1 MYADGTWIATLKLRS
16 SHVIWKNLTRR
27 VTMYTRIINPRLLI
41 AAGILIALVPVMLAI
56 SGCGRK
62 LTDREILSVEL
73 MDPWIGYL
81 EDFNIDHQ
89 NYPMTWDRLVR
100 YKGIPMP
107 ANVFTGE
114 PMHALESSDFDP
126 AISPG
131 NFFYARVI
139 RDEQVVNFQVFL
151 YGEEGEILRYCH
163 SPMAAR

>member
-1 MYADGTWIATLKLRS
+1 M
-16 SHVIWKNLTRR
+16 H
-27 VTMYTRIINPRLLI
+27 TRIKNPRLLI
-41 AAGILIALVPVMLAI
+41 AAGILIALVPILLFM

-62 LTDREILSVEL
+62 LTDKEILSVEL

-81 EDFNIDHQ
+81 EDYNLDHQ
-89 NYPMTWDRLVR
+89 YYPMTWDRLVR
-100 YKGIPMP
+100 YKGIRMP

-114 PMHALESSDFDP
+114 AMHPLESSDFDP

-139 RDEQVVNFQVFL
+139 RYEQVVNYQVFL
-151 YGEEGEILRYCH
+151 YGEKGEILRYCH